1 MWESDSHS
9 PRDGTT
15 RVCVLQDGE
24 AISYAAAV
32 NLLGGSEDFRTWF
45 VDVLASAPYSSYFWE
60 TPPITGN
67 TIDRDF
73 EYVLVDGPMLAA
85 QSPDTRAFAEY
96 FRDTDGAGSIAVIP
110 NLGGDAIMIVP
121 QILGPAS
128 AYTDLATFLR
138 HGPDDQ
144 KHELLRALASA
155 INERIGQRPVWVSTS
170 GLGVAWLHLRLDSRP
185 KYYQYR
191 PFTEFG
197 GSP

>member
-9 PRDGTT
+9 PGDDTT
-15 RVCVLQDGE
+15 RVRVLQDGE

-32 NLLGGSEDFRTWF
+32 NLLDGSEDFRTWF
-45 VDVLASAPYSSYFWE
+45 VDALAGAPYSSYFWE
-60 TPPITGN
+60 TPPITDN
-67 TIDRDF
+67 TMDRDF
-73 EYVLVDGPMLAA
+73 EYVLVDGPRLAV
-85 QSPDTRAFAEY
+85 QSPDTRAFAEH
-96 FRDTDGAGSIAVIP
+96 FRDTDCAASIAVIP

-121 QILGPAS
+121 QILGSKS

-138 HGPDDQ
+138 HGPDAQ

-155 INERIGQRPVWVSTS
+155 INERIGPRPVWVSTS